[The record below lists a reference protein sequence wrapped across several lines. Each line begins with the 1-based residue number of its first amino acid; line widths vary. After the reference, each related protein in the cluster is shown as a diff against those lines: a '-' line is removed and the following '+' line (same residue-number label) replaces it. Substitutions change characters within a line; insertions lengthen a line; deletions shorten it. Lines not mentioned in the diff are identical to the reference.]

1 MIELKV
7 RHEKYPEGA
16 APETHISLK
25 QAAIRIDARE
35 SDPET
40 LVVLAV
46 DPRALDQAIKRL
58 NESGFE
64 VTLGGRASYSPR

>member
-7 RHEKYPEGA
+7 RHEKHPEDA
-16 APETHISLK
+16 AREANMSLK
-25 QAAIRIDARE
+25 QAAIDLDARE

-40 LVVLAV
+40 LVVFAV
-46 DPRALDQAIKRL
+46 DPKALDRAIRRL

-64 VTLGGRASYSPR
+64 VTLGGRAPYSPR